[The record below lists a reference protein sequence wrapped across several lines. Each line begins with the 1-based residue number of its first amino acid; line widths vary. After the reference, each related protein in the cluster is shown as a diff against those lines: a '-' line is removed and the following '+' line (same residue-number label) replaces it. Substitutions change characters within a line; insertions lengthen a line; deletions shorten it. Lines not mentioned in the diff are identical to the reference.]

1 METPLPCNP
10 VLGTGMRVS
19 DLAGK
24 RKAKAPNDRSG
35 KADVPSEDWEQMQ
48 LVQWARQYPE
58 FQYLFHIANESTGG
72 YGWRSRLSKMGCKNG
87 VPDLFY
93 PVPIGGRHGLFIEMK
108 RKGGGVVSAAQRRW
122 IDVLTSFGY
131 GAVVCRGWEEARD
144 ALLDYT
150 GRSAAREA
158 TENGN
163 MDN

>member
-1 METPLPCNP
+1 MEVAPQQDGLQERRARP
-10 VLGTGMRVS
+10 VLPR
-19 DLAGK
+19 AH
-24 RKAKAPNDRSG
+24 RR
-35 KADVPSEDWEQMQ
+35 
-48 LVQWARQYPE
+48 R
-58 FQYLFHIANESTGG
+58 
-72 YGWRSRLSKMGCKNG
+72 
-87 VPDLFY
+87 
-93 PVPIGGRHGLFIEMK
+93 
-108 RKGGGVVSAAQRRW
+108 GGVVSAAQRRW